1 MLTFAQFPIPDILY
15 IVWKIT
21 RNTFIFDYVF
31 SSVFRTLHTTYVDL
45 KSSIFLGIMP
55 YSRAY

>member
-21 RNTFIFDYVF
+21 RDTFIFDYVF
-31 SSVFRTLHTTYVDL
+31 SSIFRTLHTAYVLCVKGL
-45 KSSIFLGIMP
+45 KILSSGV
-55 YSRAY
+55 